1 MGVCGVCV
9 CLWVSICAE
18 KGEGERRFKKIKS
31 VGEKK
36 NQCQPSE
43 EVFLEKSFDAQDGQ
57 AGSAGRVTEVT
68 AV

>member
-36 NQCQPSE
+36 KINAGPVKRYFWRRVLMPKMAKQ
-43 EVFLEKSFDAQDGQ
+43 EVLG
-57 AGSAGRVTEVT
+57 GSQK
-68 AV
+68 